1 MLRILLT
8 TLLLL
13 PISVFANINI
23 VTSIK
28 PIYSIV
34 NSITHNVGKV
44 GLLLDSQQSA
54 HHFHLKPSQ
63 MSLIDN
69 ADLVIAIHPN
79 MEEGINK
86 ILRNIPNEKVL
97 YMVNEHD
104 NSSANYHVW
113 LDITKMQNFAK
124 KLTAKLSNIYPD
136 KRFIFEKNLN
146 KLDINLSK
154 LKYSVKSKLKKYNT
168 KPLVTYSNA
177 LDYFIE
183 SNNLKSVA
191 KVVNN
196 HEQRLSAKRILD
208 ARKAIKN
215 NNVKCLISTIE
226 IAPKRTNILAE
237 DFDINNTSVDII
249 GFNINKDSDLYT
261 KLMLD
266 ITNKVEHCLQ

>member
-113 LDITKMQNFAK
+113 LDITKMQNFTK
-124 KLTAKLSNIYPD
+124 KLTAKLSDTYPD
-136 KRFIFEKNLN
+136 KKFIFEKNLN
-146 KLDINLSK
+146 KLDSNLSK
-154 LKYSVKSKLKKYNT
+154 LKYSIKSKLKKYNT